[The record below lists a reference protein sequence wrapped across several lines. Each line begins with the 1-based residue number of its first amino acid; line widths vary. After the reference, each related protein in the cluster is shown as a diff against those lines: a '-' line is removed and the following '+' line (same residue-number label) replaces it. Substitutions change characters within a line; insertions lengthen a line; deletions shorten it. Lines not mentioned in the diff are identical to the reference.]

1 MPGPVRAPLRAL
13 LAAAVPAAAI
23 AIAIAIVA
31 LTGTGTVHAAD
42 TPLPARVLAAYV
54 EAQADDGLSKLAS
67 QSGDRYQTRAF
78 LQTAASSSP
87 SPSASSVQVP
97 AIQVQVSPSSG
108 TVTAGSSTTA
118 TVNTAI
124 INNGSNTSIAMTVS
138 GAPAGVTASVSPSS
152 VNGSSRAALSVST
165 VSTVVPGTY
174 TLTVKGTLTGTSA
187 TSSATYTLT
196 VTGTAPTCST
206 ASWVGTQVYTGG
218 NTVSWKGHQW
228 NAKWWTL
235 GEEPGTTGQW
245 GVWQDLGAC

>member
-1 MPGPVRAPLRAL
+1 MTGPVRAPLRAL
-13 LAAAVPAAAI
+13 LAGAVTAAI
-23 AIAIAIVA
+23 AGVA
-31 LTGTGTVHAAD
+31 LTGTVHAAG
-42 TPLPARVLAAYV
+42 TPLPAQVFAPYV
-54 EAQADDGLSKLAS
+54 EAQADDSLSQLAS
-67 QSGDRYQTRAF
+67 QSGDKHPAMAF
-78 LQTAASSSP
+78 LQAAATAASSP

-118 TVNTAI
+118 TVSTAI

-138 GAPAGVTASVSPSS
+138 GVPVGVTASVSPSS
-152 VNGSSRAALSVST
+152 VNGSSSAALSVST

-196 VTGTAPTCST
+196 VAGTAPACST
-206 ASWVGTQVYTGG
+206 ASWGGTQVYTGG
-218 NTVSWKGHQW
+218 NTVSWKGHRW
-228 NAKWWTL
+228 SAKWWTL

-245 GVWQDLGAC
+245 GVWQDLGTC

>member
-1 MPGPVRAPLRAL
+1 MAGPVRAPLRAL
-13 LAAAVPAAAI
+13 LAGAVAAAAI
-23 AIAIAIVA
+23 AGVA
-31 LTGTGTVHAAD
+31 LTGTGTVHAAG
-42 TPLPARVLAAYV
+42 TPLPAQVFAPYV
-54 EAQADDGLSKLAS
+54 EARAGDSLSKPAS
-67 QSGDRYQTRAF
+67 QSGDTYPTMAF
-78 LQTAASSSP
+78 LQAAATAASP

-118 TVNTAI
+118 TVSTAI

-138 GAPAGVTASVSPSS
+138 GVPVGVTASVSPSS
-152 VNGSSRAALSVST
+152 VNGSSSAALSVST

-196 VTGTAPTCST
+196 VTGTAPACST
-206 ASWVGTQVYTGG
+206 APWVGTQVYTGG

-228 NAKWWTL
+228 SAKWWTL

-245 GVWQDLGAC
+245 GVWQDLGTC